1 MQPFLSLLT
10 RLPRSTLNSLRG
22 LRDALKDEPAFRL
35 ELIAAAIL
43 APLAIYLGENGVERA
58 LLIAPL
64 LIALIAE
71 LLNSAIES
79 AIDRIG
85 EQPHDLSRRAKDLAS
100 AAVFVSLALV
110 AIVWALVLLS

>member
-1 MQPFLSLLT
+1 MRALWNILM
-10 RLPRSTLNSLRG
+10 RLPRATLHSCRG
-22 LRDALKDEPAFRL
+22 LRDAVKGEAAFRI
-35 ELIAAAIL
+35 ELIGAAVL
-43 APLAIYLGENGVERA
+43 APLAIRLGDNGVERA

-85 EQPHDLSRRAKDLAS
+85 DEPHELSRRAKDLAS

-110 AIVWALVLLS
+110 AIVWALVLLG

>member
-1 MQPFLSLLT
+1 MQALWNILL
-10 RLPRSTLNSLRG
+10 RLPRATLNSCRG
-22 LRDALKDEPAFRL
+22 LRDAIKDEAAFRI
-35 ELIAAAIL
+35 ELIAAAAL
-43 APLAIYLGENGVERA
+43 APLAIWLGENGVERA

-64 LIALIAE
+64 LVALIAE

-85 EQPHDLSRRAKDLAS
+85 DEPHELSRRAKDLAS

-110 AIVWALVLLS
+110 AVVWALVLLG

>member
-1 MQPFLSLLT
+1 M
-10 RLPRSTLNSLRG
+10 RLPRATMNSWRG
-22 LRDALKDEPAFRL
+22 LRDAIKDEAAFRI
-35 ELIAAAIL
+35 ELLGAAVL
-43 APLAIYLGENGVERA
+43 APLAIRLGENGVERA

-79 AIDRIG
+79 AIDRVG
-85 EQPHDLSRRAKDLAS
+85 DEPHELSRRAKDLAS

-110 AIVWALVLLS
+110 AVVWALVLLG

>member
-1 MQPFLSLLT
+1 MQALWNILT
-10 RLPRSTLNSLRG
+10 RLPRATLNSWRG
-22 LRDALKDEPAFRL
+22 LRDAIKDEVAFRI
-35 ELIAAAIL
+35 ELIAVAIL
-43 APLAIYLGENGVERA
+43 APLAIWLGENGVERA

-64 LIALIAE
+64 LVALIAE

-85 EQPHDLSRRAKDLAS
+85 DEPHELSRRAKDLAS

-110 AIVWALVLLS
+110 AVVWALVLLG

>member
-1 MQPFLSLLT
+1 MQALWNILM
-10 RLPRSTLNSLRG
+10 RLPRATLNSCRG
-22 LRDALKDEPAFRL
+22 LRDAIKDEAAFRI
-35 ELIAAAIL
+35 EIIGAAIL
-43 APLAIYLGENGVERA
+43 APLAIRLGENGVERA

-85 EQPHDLSRRAKDLAS
+85 DEPHELSRRAKDIAS

-110 AIVWALVLLS
+110 AIVWALVLLG

>member
-1 MQPFLSLLT
+1 MQALWNILT
-10 RLPRSTLNSLRG
+10 RLPRATLNSWRG
-22 LRDALKDEPAFRL
+22 LRDAIKDEAAFRI
-35 ELIAAAIL
+35 ELIAVAAL
-43 APLAIYLGENGVERA
+43 APLAIWLGENGVERA

-64 LIALIAE
+64 LVALIAE

-85 EQPHDLSRRAKDLAS
+85 DEPHELSRRAKDLAS

-110 AIVWALVLLS
+110 AIVWALVLLG

>member
-1 MQPFLSLLT
+1 MQALWNILL
-10 RLPRSTLNSLRG
+10 RLPRATLHSCRG
-22 LRDALKDEPAFRL
+22 LRDALKGEAAFRI
-35 ELIAAAIL
+35 ELLGAAVL
-43 APLAIYLGENGVERA
+43 APLAFWLGENGVERA

-85 EQPHDLSRRAKDLAS
+85 DEPHELSRRAKDLAS
-100 AAVFVSLALV
+100 AAVFVSLSLV
-110 AIVWALVLLS
+110 AVVWALVLLG